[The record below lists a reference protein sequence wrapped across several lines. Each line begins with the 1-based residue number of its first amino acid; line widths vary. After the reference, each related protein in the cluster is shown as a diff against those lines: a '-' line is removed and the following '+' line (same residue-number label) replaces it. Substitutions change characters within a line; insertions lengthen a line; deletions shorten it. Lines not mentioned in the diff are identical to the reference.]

1 MNCTPESFHNQLKHP
16 KTGIHTT
23 ATIDD
28 VLYFLED
35 EMEKKLVL
43 QDKII
48 EDGTRN
54 IKDSHMMRTQVAC
67 HPQTEWTAAK
77 DGSIVKMTWDVTK
90 EGEAFKLT
98 THYRI
103 VKDGEYKDSDTVHYL
118 KPNRMSQCI
127 GSRCMLGWDSTAS

>member
-1 MNCTPESFHNQLKHP
+1 MKHP

-54 IKDSHMMRTQVAC
+54 IKDSHMMRTQVDC
-67 HPQTEWTAAK
+67 HPKTEWTAAK

-127 GSRCMLGWDSTAS
+127 GSRCMLGWDSTTS